1 MSRAFSK
8 MTNDRREDIA
18 MVLLTYLR
26 RSLQFING
34 PACSQDIHNSADW
47 LEINLGL
54 YSEYV
59 TYSDLK
65 TFNISGVAVLDILSP
80 NQKAELIL
88 DPSSGALENE
98 TLVREVFV
106 TLLDSEEQLEEF
118 YVTFVEVTTQE
129 NITIITNTAVRD
141 TMLNLTLTALAP
153 KFYDFEPTDFQL
165 WFQVNLDVLLAS
177 ILPASLVV
185 IPQNISCESYS
196 AIYIGLDQSLA
207 SLPSNLSQG
216 VQSSLNA
223 LTATFQRCPRPA
235 VHIVC
240 QETLVNEVQLCAGIS
255 SSQDLSSGN
264 SSESLCKF
272 TIPQYACSATTHL
285 SADNLATLLKCQ
297 LASNETYSTAIWKL
311 FFQNNAAVLG
321 QALLEYSS
329 MNASISSPA
338 MPQVLDAIG
347 EVIINNFTNAQLNNA
362 GLIAELFQTMLRPFL
377 ASPSSNFLSCL
388 SSKNFSCQTY
398 QIVVAA
404 ISSQSAS
411 INTVQQQVIFTRFI
425 YPFLS
430 RNDSSDPG
438 CVLSTSGSTDWLQ
451 KNFGVFGVFADLS
464 ELIVLNPDFS
474 SKDSLSLLTPT
485 QVAQWILTSGVLND
499 TNDITLVFERLQ
511 EGDAFQN
518 IDTFL
523 TQLTASEMVVDIL
536 PVVRDEMMNQTFYII
551 SPHFPQFEQVDW
563 IAWFEVKLIPILP
576 SFTEVMLTNAT
587 SYVNCTNYQVI
598 VKGMSRAFSKMTN
611 DRREDIAMVLLT
623 YLRRSLQFINGPACS
638 QDIHNSADWLE
649 INLGLYSEYVTYSDL
664 KTFNI
669 SGVAVLDI
677 LSPNQKAEL
686 ILDPSSGALENE
698 TLVREVFVTLL
709 DSEEQLEEFYVTF
722 VEVTTQEN
730 ITIIT
735 NTAVRDTMLNLT
747 LTALAPKFY
756 DFEPTDFQLW
766 FQVNLDVLLASIL
779 PASLV
784 VIPQNISCE
793 SYSAIYIGLDQSL
806 ASLPSNLSQ
815 GVQSSL
821 NALTATFQRC
831 PRPAVHIVCQETL
844 VNEVQLCAGISSSQ
858 DLSSGNSSESLCKFT
873 IPQYACSATTH
884 LSADNLAT
892 LLKCQ
897 LASNETY
904 STAIWK
910 LFFQNNA
917 AVLGQALLEYSSM
930 NASISSPAMPQV
942 LDAIGEVI
950 INNFT
955 NAQLN
960 NAGLIAELFQTMF
973 RPFLASP
980 SSNFLSCLSSKNF
993 SCQTYQIVV
1002 AAISSQSASI
1012 NTVQQQVIF
1021 TRFIYPFLSRN
1032 DSSDPGCVLST
1043 SGSTDWL
1050 QKNFGVFGVFADLS
1064 ELIVLNPD
1072 FSSKDSLSLLTP
1084 TQVAQWILT
1093 SGVLNDTNDITL
1105 VFERLQEGDAFQN
1118 IDTFLT
1124 QLTASEMVVDILPV
1138 VRDEMMN
1145 QTFYIISPHFPQF
1158 EQVDWIAWFE
1168 VKLIPILPSFTEV
1181 MLTNATS
1188 YVNCTNYQVIVKGMS
1203 RAFSK
1208 MTNDRR
1214 EDIAMVLLTYLRRSL
1229 QFINGPACSQDIHN
1243 SADWLE
1249 INLGLYSEYVTYSDL
1264 KTFNISLFAVLDYFS
1279 PNQIAEFILDPIN
1292 LANETLVEE
1301 VFLWVLQ
1308 SSDLGEIGLFFQS
1321 FVDVAAMVNMTSIQ
1335 PGLRDILLNMTLTA
1349 LAPKFNT
1356 LDTQGFELWFQVYLQ
1371 LLLPGIQPGTFS
1383 IIPRNI
1389 SCDSFSAIIKGCDN
1403 VVSQLSPTQSQQVY
1417 LFLMDYLTGQ
1427 SVEDQSILTQPNCFR
1442 TLLQLVASRPSY
1454 FCNSP

>member
-1 MSRAFSK
+1 MGGPSTSLWTLLISAIGIACEATLISADSMILPINETQQWSMENRTMNNAPQEVFNITTVNQATSRIYNAVDTLSTQLSIFGANNQSH
-8 MTNDRREDIA
+8 TEVEVNGLQEDLRQIKD
-18 MVLLTYLR
+18 LTLKVFLYLTEV
-26 RSLQFING
+26 
-34 PACSQDIHNSADW
+34 QDIFGVLNILNTYDVRS
-47 LEINLGL
+47 
-54 YSEYV
+54 V
-59 TYSDLK
+59 TFISLW
-65 TFNISGVAVLDILSP
+65 FNIQLKPLLPDITGEIMTLLSTKDFSCSSYQALVKGFSDEHELIDTEQQQVIFSNFIYPFLSRNDSGGCVSNTNSSTVWLKKNFGIYSAFAELSELRILNPDFSSVAVLDILSP
-80 NQKAELIL
+80 NQKVELIL

-362 GLIAELFQTMLRPFL
+362 ALIAELFQTMLRPFL

-563 IAWFEVKLIPILP
+563 IAWFKVKLIPILP

-598 VKGMSRAFSKMTN
+598 VKGMSSAFSKMTN

-623 YLRRSLQFINGPACS
+623 YL
-638 QDIHNSADWLE
+638 
-649 INLGLYSEYVTYSDL
+649 
-664 KTFNI
+664 K
-669 SGVAVLDI
+669 
-677 LSPNQKAEL
+677 
-686 ILDPSSGALENE
+686 
-698 TLVREVFVTLL
+698 
-709 DSEEQLEEFYVTF
+709 
-722 VEVTTQEN
+722 
-730 ITIIT
+730 
-735 NTAVRDTMLNLT
+735 
-747 LTALAPKFY
+747 
-756 DFEPTDFQLW
+756 
-766 FQVNLDVLLASIL
+766 
-779 PASLV
+779 
-784 VIPQNISCE
+784 
-793 SYSAIYIGLDQSL
+793 
-806 ASLPSNLSQ
+806 
-815 GVQSSL
+815 
-821 NALTATFQRC
+821 
-831 PRPAVHIVCQETL
+831 
-844 VNEVQLCAGISSSQ
+844 
-858 DLSSGNSSESLCKFT
+858 
-873 IPQYACSATTH
+873 
-884 LSADNLAT
+884 
-892 LLKCQ
+892 
-897 LASNETY
+897 
-904 STAIWK
+904 
-910 LFFQNNA
+910 
-917 AVLGQALLEYSSM
+917 
-930 NASISSPAMPQV
+930 
-942 LDAIGEVI
+942 
-950 INNFT
+950 
-955 NAQLN
+955 
-960 NAGLIAELFQTMF
+960 
-973 RPFLASP
+973 
-980 SSNFLSCLSSKNF
+980 
-993 SCQTYQIVV
+993 
-1002 AAISSQSASI
+1002 
-1012 NTVQQQVIF
+1012 
-1021 TRFIYPFLSRN
+1021 
-1032 DSSDPGCVLST
+1032 
-1043 SGSTDWL
+1043 
-1050 QKNFGVFGVFADLS
+1050 
-1064 ELIVLNPD
+1064 
-1072 FSSKDSLSLLTP
+1072 
-1084 TQVAQWILT
+1084 
-1093 SGVLNDTNDITL
+1093 
-1105 VFERLQEGDAFQN
+1105 
-1118 IDTFLT
+1118 
-1124 QLTASEMVVDILPV
+1124 
-1138 VRDEMMN
+1138 
-1145 QTFYIISPHFPQF
+1145 
-1158 EQVDWIAWFE
+1158 
-1168 VKLIPILPSFTEV
+1168 
-1181 MLTNATS
+1181 
-1188 YVNCTNYQVIVKGMS
+1188 
-1203 RAFSK
+1203 
-1208 MTNDRR
+1208 
-1214 EDIAMVLLTYLRRSL
+1214 RSL

-1308 SSDLGEIGLFFQS
+1308 SSDLGEIGIFFQS

-1356 LDTQGFELWFQVYLQ
+1356 LDTQGYELWFQVYLQ

-1389 SCDSFSAIIKGCDN
+1389 SCDSFSAIVKGCDN

-1417 LFLMDYLTGQ
+1417 LFLMDYLTDQ